1 MISSAESKQIEAR
14 PSDEDIGV
22 VAAVD
27 ATLKAAVAIQK
38 NIRGALSRRKSV
50 VHNPFA
56 LLSVASPVRVSTSS
70 PTRRANAPPSA
81 IDRAYFAA
89 TTGGRK
95 PSNSIHATT
104 TTSNASGGGGGS
116 NSMSNAAQVVSASSL
131 SQSSNAHI
139 INTTTTTTTAP
150 PNSIVTVSSNQSIN
164 TNFSSTNSAL
174 VSVSASAA
182 SRTSPTR
189 RPSPVKRSVDAV
201 GSSGSLPEFSTSTNS
216 YNRPVIGPA
225 ILSPTRSNVRSAS
238 TNRPGHNMRT
248 TATTATPTTIRATA
262 ADDDHDI
269 SQQQQRQQQ
278 RSLNKSSSTIMT
290 NDLLPNSS
298 KISSAVA
305 TRYCV

>member
-95 PSNSIHATT
+95 QSNSIHINATT
-104 TTSNASGGGGGS
+104 TTSNASGGGSNS

-131 SQSSNAHI
+131 SQSSNAHVI
-139 INTTTTTTTAP
+139 TTTTTTAP

-201 GSSGSLPEFSTSTNS
+201 GNSGSLPEFSTSTNS

-262 ADDDHDI
+262 ADDDDVL
-269 SQQQQRQQQ
+269 QQQQRQQQ

-298 KISSAVA
+298 KTSSAVA

>member
-95 PSNSIHATT
+95 QSNSIHATTT
-104 TTSNASGGGGGS
+104 TTSNASGGGSNS

-139 INTTTTTTTAP
+139 ITTTTTSATAP

-189 RPSPVKRSVDAV
+189 RPSPVKRSVDS
-201 GSSGSLPEFSTSTNS
+201 SSGSLPEFSTSTNS

-262 ADDDHDI
+262 ADDDQDI
-269 SQQQQRQQQ
+269 SQQQRQQQ
-278 RSLNKSSSTIMT
+278 KSLNKSSSTIMT

-298 KISSAVA
+298 KTSSAVA